1 DARGEGLLVNQ
12 PLFESELLGA
22 GLGAAGEAAA
32 EANSMFKTKNF
43 TSFIRQLNL
52 YGFRKVVM
60 GSLGLGAVSGH
71 GNGRS
76 SEGPMHH
83 FHNPNFCRNRPD
95 LLVNL
100 KRLTSANKAKMA
112 ASAEVPSQPHSQFQQ
127 PCSTLLPPSMLG
139 KANQPGLLTVGQF
152 PQPYHQGNFVPYS
165 YTSPALQ
172 NHGALPTHTFGQ
184 APVPSGAAAPTHI
197 NALSSSAGPAAPIY
211 TQYSTLQ

>member
-1 DARGEGLLVNQ
+1 PALINPNHFPGKLWKLVDSPSFRSISWDARGEGLLVNQ

-32 EANSMFKTKNF
+32 DAASMFKTKNF

-60 GSLGLGAVSGH
+60 GSLSSVAQGLGLRAGSGH
-71 GNGRS
+71 NNG
-76 SEGPMHH
+76 SEGPVHH

-112 ASAEVPSQPHSQFQQ
+112 AGAEVPSQPHSQFQQ
-127 PCSTLLPPSMLG
+127 
-139 KANQPGLLTVGQF
+139 
-152 PQPYHQGNFVPYS
+152 
-165 YTSPALQ
+165 
-172 NHGALPTHTFGQ
+172 
-184 APVPSGAAAPTHI
+184 
-197 NALSSSAGPAAPIY
+197 
-211 TQYSTLQ
+211 